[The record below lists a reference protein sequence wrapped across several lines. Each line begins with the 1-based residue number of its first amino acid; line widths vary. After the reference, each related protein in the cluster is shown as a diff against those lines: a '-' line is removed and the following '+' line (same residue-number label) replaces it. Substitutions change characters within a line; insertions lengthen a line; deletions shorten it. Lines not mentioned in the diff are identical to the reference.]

1 MRGSPPTLSQGSSLP
16 TPVGGSSFL
25 TWRLQTLPLK
35 NPEEVGSEPNA
46 LSTVFTVGAFGAT
59 STRRACLSY
68 GEAATK
74 SLSGD
79 TDGREGKTDT
89 VEPHG
94 EIEWRHRTCHCIL
107 NDIRLPPPF
116 LPRE

>member
-16 TPVGGSSFL
+16 TPVGGNSFL

-35 NPEEVGSEPNA
+35 NPEEAGSEPNA
-46 LSTVFTVGAFGAT
+46 SSTVGAFEAT

-74 SLSGD
+74 SHSGD
-79 TDGREGKTDT
+79 TDRREGKTDT
-89 VEPHG
+89 VEPHE
-94 EIEWRHRTCHCIL
+94 EIEWRHPTCHCIL
-107 NDIRLPPPF
+107 KDIRLPPPF
-116 LPRE
+116 LPCE